1 MKLATANEQLL
12 DSVKSIN
19 KIGSLE
25 KEIIEIDKLSIHI
38 DEMEDAIKEKL
49 SQIKKVETETAW
61 TEKVSAIWIW
71 IEEHPC
77 ITQVWGRENQVENWD
92 EAVSGETWGH
102 KKGVRRFEKEV
113 WTGRHRDESRD
124 TERFEVGGRDVAG
137 TARCTPKG
145 DVGIIETKD

>member
-49 SQIKKVETETAW
+49 SQIKKVEIETAW
-61 TEKVSAIWIW
+61 TENVSAIWIW

-77 ITQVWGRENQVENWD
+77 ITQVWGRENRVEKTEMKLSREKLGAIRREFEDLRRKYGQV
-92 EAVSGETWGH
+92 
-102 KKGVRRFEKEV
+102 
-113 WTGRHRDESRD
+113 D
-124 TERFEVGGRDVAG
+124 TEIKAE
-137 TARCTPKG
+137 TQKG
-145 DVGIIETKD
+145 LRSVEEM

>member
-49 SQIKKVETETAW
+49 SQIKKVEIETAW
-61 TEKVSAIWIW
+61 TENVSAIWIW

-77 ITQVWGRENQVENWD
+77 ITQVWGENRVEKTEMKLSREKLGAIRREFEDLRRKYGQV
-92 EAVSGETWGH
+92 
-102 KKGVRRFEKEV
+102 
-113 WTGRHRDESRD
+113 D
-124 TERFEVGGRDVAG
+124 TEIKAE
-137 TARCTPKG
+137 TQKG
-145 DVGIIETKD
+145 LRSVEEM